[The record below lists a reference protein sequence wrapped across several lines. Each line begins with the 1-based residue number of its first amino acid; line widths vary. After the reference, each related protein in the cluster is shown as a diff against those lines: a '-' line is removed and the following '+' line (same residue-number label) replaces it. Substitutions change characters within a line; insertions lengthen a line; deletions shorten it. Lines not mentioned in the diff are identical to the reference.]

1 MSLKILELKKKCFLY
16 QWATI
21 SLQLLSGVGLWS
33 LLLHNSFDY
42 LSAEARL
49 NPPTHFWIFPLL
61 PTQPTIRP
69 AACTVFRNIFHN
81 CQLLVSAFIDMQ
93 NSFPSPRIHMLN
105 YQITKM
111 PFFKV
116 LICEVSLNWE
126 LATKWDLKQLPLLSS
141 ATWLWKLFSLT
152 TLGSAWLWILDLK
165 FTF

>member
-1 MSLKILELKKKCFLY
+1 MQPLCSQGWECLLCPCISECFHV
-16 QWATI
+16 
-21 SLQLLSGVGLWS
+21 SGGAFNCSALP
-33 LLLHNSFDY
+33 LRIFQF
-42 LSAEARL
+42 AEARL

-69 AACTVFRNIFHN
+69 AACTLFRNIFHN
-81 CQLLVSAFIDMQ
+81 CKLLVSAFIDMQ

-141 ATWLWKLFSLT
+141 ATWLQKLFSLT